1 MMIILQKYIQKE
13 IYILVDSLKV
23 LAIILLT
30 YFLIKYLFRIFAPF
44 LIKRFISKMQ
54 KQFNSQ
60 YKYHPRKESK
70 REGEVSI
77 EKKNKSKIK
86 NDKNLGEYVDF
97 EEIE

>member
-1 MMIILQKYIQKE
+1 
-13 IYILVDSLKV
+13 
-23 LAIILLT
+23 
-30 YFLIKYLFRIFAPF
+30 
-44 LIKRFISKMQ
+44 MQ

-60 YKYHPRKESK
+60 YKYHQRKESK

-86 NDKNLGEYVDF
+86 NDKNLGEYVDY